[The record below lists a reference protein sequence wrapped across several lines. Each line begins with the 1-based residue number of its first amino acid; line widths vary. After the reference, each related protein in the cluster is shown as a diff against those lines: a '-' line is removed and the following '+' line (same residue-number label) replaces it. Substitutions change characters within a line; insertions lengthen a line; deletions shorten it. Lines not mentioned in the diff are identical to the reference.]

1 MGKIIAIA
9 NQKGGVSKTT
19 STFNIAAVLASK
31 DKRVLM
37 IDFDSQASL
46 TISAG
51 LEPRDYENN
60 IVSVLTNKTKKDIIQ
75 DCIVPLENIPNL
87 FLLTSIIDLA
97 RVELELQGRTA
108 RERVLS
114 RALEPICND
123 FDFILIDCPPQL
135 SVLTLNALAAS
146 DYVLVPCKTD
156 YLSYRGLE
164 QLEETIEDVKDCL
177 NSKIK
182 MLGVIATFYEKA
194 SSDDNDILQGLKDK
208 YNVIGVIKKSV
219 EVKKGIYDG
228 IPIVLSKSKTD
239 MVKEMSKEYETIV
252 SEYLL
257 KAE

>member
-1 MGKIIAIA
+1 MGKVIAVA
-9 NQKGGVSKTT
+9 NQKGGVAKTT
-19 STFNIAAVLASK
+19 STFNIAAVLANK
-31 DKRVLM
+31 GKKVLM

-51 LEPRDYENN
+51 LEPRDYKKN
-60 IVSVLTNKTKKDIIQ
+60 IVTVLSNKSKNDVIK
-75 DCIVPLENIPNL
+75 DCIVSLDNIPNL
-87 FLLTSIIDLA
+87 FIITSIIDLA

-114 RALEPICND
+114 RALDTIYND
-123 FDFILIDCPPQL
+123 YDFIFIDCPPQL

-164 QLEETIEDVKDCL
+164 QLEETIEDVKDYL
-177 NSKIK
+177 NNKIK
-182 MLGVIATFYEKA
+182 IIGVIATFFEKA
-194 SSDDNDILQGLKDK
+194 SNDDRDILNGLKEK

-228 IPIVLSKSKTD
+228 IPIVLRKSKTD
-239 MVKEMSKEYETIV
+239 ISKDMSKEYEKIAK
-252 SEYLL
+252 EYLL
-257 KAE
+257 NFK

>member
-31 DKRVLM
+31 GKRVLM